1 MIYVIIGGEIMVVKR
16 ICQIINNI
24 IIAVLIILVCIF
36 FVPKIL
42 GCENL
47 AVLSGSMEPKI
58 SVGSMVIV
66 QDVDPNDLEVGDII
80 TYKISDTTLVTHRIV
95 SIDQDAQEIVTKG
108 DANDVIDG
116 EPVSFSNVVGKLFIS
131 IPFLGYISIYM
142 QGKAGIAIIC
152 GVVGILILL
161 NYLPDVFIKDEEKN
175 D

>member
-1 MIYVIIGGEIMVVKR
+1 MVVKR

>member
-1 MIYVIIGGEIMVVKR
+1 MVVKR

-95 SIDQDAQEIVTKG
+95 SIDQDAQQIVTKG
-108 DANDVIDG
+108 DANDVNDG
-116 EPVSFSNVVGKLFIS
+116 EPVSFSNVVGKLLIS

-152 GVVGILILL
+152 GVVGILIIL
-161 NYLPDVFIKDEEKN
+161 NYLPDVFIKDKER
-175 D
+175 

>member
-1 MIYVIIGGEIMVVKR
+1 MVVKR

-24 IIAVLIILVCIF
+24 IIAILIILVCIF

-95 SIDQDAQEIVTKG
+95 SIDQDAQQIVTKG
-108 DANDVIDG
+108 DANDVNDG
-116 EPVSFSNVVGKLFIS
+116 EPVSFSNVVGKLLIS

-152 GVVGILILL
+152 GVVGILIIL
-161 NYLPDVFIKDEEKN
+161 NYLPDVFIKDKER
-175 D
+175 

>member
-1 MIYVIIGGEIMVVKR
+1 MVIKK

-24 IIAVLIILVCIF
+24 IIAVLIVLVCLF
-36 FVPKIL
+36 FVPKIF

-66 QDVDPNDLEVGDII
+66 QEVDPNDLEVGDII

-95 SIDQDAQEIVTKG
+95 SIDQDAQQIVTKG

-152 GVVGILILL
+152 GIIGILILL